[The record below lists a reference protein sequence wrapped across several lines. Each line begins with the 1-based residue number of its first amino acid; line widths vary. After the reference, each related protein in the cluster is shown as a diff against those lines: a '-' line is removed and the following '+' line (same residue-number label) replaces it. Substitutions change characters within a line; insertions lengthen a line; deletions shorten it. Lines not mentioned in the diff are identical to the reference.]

1 MRKLAVSFRR
11 HIHSSRLLQVGILLA
26 FWLVGEALTRL
37 TGLPLPGGIVGMAI
51 VLALL
56 ASHRISVFSMR
67 RGAQWFLADMLLF
80 FVPAV
85 LAVIDHPEFLG
96 LLGLKILVVILVGTL
111 AVMGVT
117 AMTVDLCWRWRS
129 RHDAA
134 DPVVE

>member
-11 HIHSSRLLQVGILLA
+11 RIHSSRLLQVGFLLA
-26 FWLVGEALTRL
+26 FWLAGEALARL
-37 TGLPLPGGIVGMAI
+37 VGLPLPGGIIGMAI

-111 AVMGVT
+111 AVMAVT
-117 AMTVDLCWRWRS
+117 ALTVDFCWRWRS
-129 RHDAA
+129 RQ
-134 DPVVE
+134 

>member
-1 MRKLAVSFRR
+1 MFIRRFAVSFRR
-11 HIHSSRLLQVGILLA
+11 HIHSSRLLQVGFLLA
-26 FWLVGEALTRL
+26 FWLAGEALARL
-37 TGLPLPGGIVGMAI
+37 VGLPLPGGIIGMAI
-51 VLALL
+51 VLTLL

-111 AVMGVT
+111 AVMAVT
-117 AMTVDLCWRWRS
+117 ALTVDFCWRWRS
-129 RHDAA
+129 RQ
-134 DPVVE
+134 